1 MIESSTLVEFDF
13 QHFSFKTLLLSL
25 VFFRWTEYTE
35 RCRFGAFISL
45 GVLWTSWVCGFVS
58 YINLGLFCFKS
69 CICSFLPASDFSV
82 ILPMLSVCTAWGQTV
97 VVWAFWNI
105 LFYVFAIFPPL
116 CFKDISIGIF
126 LQGEIHFSVLSS
138 LIMSFKCIFNFY
150 YKVMDLQHFFI
161 TILELPFLRSHF
173 PFVIIFLT
181 IFPL

>member
-1 MIESSTLVEFDF
+1 MIESSKLVEFDF
-13 QHFSFKTLLLSL
+13 QHFSFKMLLLPL
-25 VFFRWTEYTE
+25 VFFRWTECTE

-45 GVLWTSWVCGFVS
+45 GVLWTFWVCGFVC

-82 ILPMLSVCTAWGQTV
+82 ILPMLSVCTIWGQTV

-105 LFYVFAIFPPL
+105 LFHVFAIFPPL

-138 LIMSFKCIFNFY
+138 LIISHSNAFLIFI
-150 YKVMDLQHFFI
+150 I
-161 TILELPFLRSHF
+161 TLWISSISLLPS
-173 PFVIIFLT
+173 
-181 IFPL
+181 